1 MIHAF
6 NVDISDISLLPDNL
20 KFDKNRISK
29 FLQEK
34 IPEKEQNGKK
44 VLDGKKLED
53 SWFRPIKADFFISH
67 KHEDEEQ
74 ANQLGAYLQSK

>member
-6 NVDISDISLLPDNL
+6 NVDISDISVLPDNL
-20 KFDKNRISK
+20 KFDKKRISK

-44 VLDGKKLED
+44 VLDGK
-53 SWFRPIKADFFISH
+53 
-67 KHEDEEQ
+67 
-74 ANQLGAYLQSK
+74 N